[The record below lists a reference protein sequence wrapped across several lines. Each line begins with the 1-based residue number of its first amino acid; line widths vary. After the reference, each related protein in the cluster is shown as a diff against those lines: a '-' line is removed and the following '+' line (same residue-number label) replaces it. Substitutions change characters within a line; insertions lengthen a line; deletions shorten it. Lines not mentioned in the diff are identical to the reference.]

1 MKLLRLRYS
10 FEMVSAYL
18 AQMMGDTQ
26 SMNTHLDRA
35 DKLKNDIVLCELNQ
49 RIGLFD

>member
-10 FEMVSAYL
+10 YEMVSAYL

-26 SMNTHLDRA
+26 SMNSHLDA
-35 DKLKNDIVLCELNQ
+35 AQALKGKIVLCELNL
-49 RIGLFD
+49 RVGLFD